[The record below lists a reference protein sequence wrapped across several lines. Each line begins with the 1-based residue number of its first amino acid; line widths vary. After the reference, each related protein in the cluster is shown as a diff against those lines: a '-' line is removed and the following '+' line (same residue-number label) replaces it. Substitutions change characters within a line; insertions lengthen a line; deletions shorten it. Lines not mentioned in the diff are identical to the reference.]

1 MTRDATLAAAR
12 RIRIEL
18 GTAPAPVSGLRGTVW
33 RMSAPATGPLL
44 LLDGASLWFR
54 AFYAIPEKITAP
66 DGQPV
71 NAVRGF
77 TDMVAAL
84 VKQHAPSRLVVC
96 LDLDWRPAFRVD
108 LIPSYKA
115 QRVADTEPAGAVG
128 PVAEEVPDTL
138 TPQVDMIMEVLAAAG
153 IATAGAAG
161 LEADDVIGTLATV
174 ERETDVI
181 VVSGDRDL
189 LQLVRDS
196 PAPRVQVFYV
206 GRGLAKA
213 ELWGPA
219 EVSAKYGVPE
229 ANAGIAYADMATL
242 RGDAS
247 DGLPGVAGIGDKS
260 AAQLITKF
268 GSIEALRAAA
278 ADPDSDLAKGV
289 RAKLVA
295 AEDYLKAATTVVRV
309 VRDATVEF
317 SRNDE
322 LAREPAD
329 PEDLLALG
337 VAYNAESPVKRLIAA
352 LAKR

>member
-1 MTRDATLAAAR
+1 MSDGMSTPAA
-12 RIRIEL
+12 
-18 GTAPAPVSGLRGTVW
+18 
-33 RMSAPATGPLL
+33 GPLL

-66 DGQPV
+66 DGRPV

-96 LDLDWRPAFRVD
+96 LDLDWRPQFRVD

-115 QRVADTEPAGAVG
+115 HRVAEDQPVAAADGS
-128 PVAEEVPDTL
+128 VAEEVPDTL
-138 TPQVDMIMEVLAAAG
+138 TPQVGMIMEVLAAAG
-153 IATAGAAG
+153 IATAGADG

-174 ERETDVI
+174 ERDSEVI

-189 LQLVRDS
+189 LQLVRDT
-196 PAPRVQVFYV
+196 PAPPVRVFYV
-206 GRGLAKA
+206 GRGLSKA

-229 ANAGIAYADMATL
+229 AIAGPAYADMAAL

-260 AAQLITKF
+260 AAQLISRF
-268 GSIEALRAAA
+268 GSVEALRAAA

-295 AEDYLKAATTVVRV
+295 ADDYLKAAAPVVRV
-309 VRDATVEF
+309 VQDAKVEF
-317 SRNDE
+317 SGSDLLPRT
-322 LAREPAD
+322 PAD
-329 PEDLLALG
+329 PDALQALA
-337 VAYNAESPVKRLIAA
+337 VTYNAESPVKRLIAA
-352 LAKR
+352 MAKR

>member
-1 MTRDATLAAAR
+1 
-12 RIRIEL
+12 
-18 GTAPAPVSGLRGTVW
+18 
-33 RMSAPATGPLL
+33 MSAPATGPLL

-84 VKQHAPSRLVVC
+84 VKQHSPSRLVVC
-96 LDLDWRPAFRVD
+96 LDLDWRPKFRVD

-115 QRVADTEPAGAVG
+115 HRVAEEQPADAIDA
-128 PVAEEVPDTL
+128 VAEEVPDTL
-138 TPQVDMIMEVLAAAG
+138 TPQVDMIMAVLEAAG
-153 IATAGAAG
+153 IATAGAEG

-174 ERETDVI
+174 ERDTEVI

-189 LQLVRDS
+189 LQLVRDT
-196 PAPRVQVFYV
+196 PTPPVRVFYV
-206 GRGLAKA
+206 GRGLSKA

-229 ANAGIAYADMATL
+229 ENAGPLYADMATL

-260 AAQLITKF
+260 AAQLISKF

-278 ADPDSDLAKGV
+278 ADPDSDMAKGV

-295 AEDYLKAATTVVRV
+295 AEDYLKAAAPVVRV
-309 VRDATVEF
+309 VQDATVEF
-317 SRNDE
+317 SRPDV
-322 LAREPAD
+322 LPREPANL
-329 PEDLLALG
+329 EELQALA
-337 VAYNAESPVKRLIAA
+337 VAYNAESPVKRLITAM
-352 LAKR
+352 AKR